1 MKRARRL
8 RGLWRSFPLIF
19 WQPCEKC
26 EMEFRRELGWTLTVG
41 ASCSIYRHVCA
52 SCAPERKDA
61 ENFFLPGGLDS
72 DSFRP
77 PPSSE

>member
-8 RGLWRSFPLIF
+8 ERLRPTFPLIF
-19 WQPCEKC
+19 WQLCERC
-26 EMEFRRELGWTLTVG
+26 RMEFRREWGWTLTVG
-41 ASCSIYRHVCA
+41 LSCSIYRHVCA

-61 ENFFLPGGLDS
+61 ENFFLPRGMGS

-77 PPSSE
+77 PPSE